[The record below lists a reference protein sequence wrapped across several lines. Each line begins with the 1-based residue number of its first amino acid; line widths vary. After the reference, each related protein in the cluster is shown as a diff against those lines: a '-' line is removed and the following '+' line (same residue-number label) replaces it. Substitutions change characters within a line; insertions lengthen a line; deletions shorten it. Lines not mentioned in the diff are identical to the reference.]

1 MKVEI
6 ELDDEKAEKLTKML
20 ESIYPSI
27 DRVEVIDLLKTAFTI
42 NFDNILDLIY
52 QTILSVKS
60 GAVSLDKI
68 QQKYAEAAAIIG
80 LDIEDIELEKKKP

>member
-20 ESIYPSI
+20 ESIYPSM